1 MMNSEMK
8 AAGVVVDSNGRLMAE
23 DVTCGI
29 EPSVVA
35 AIRETEADLAAQAPT
50 LVVPQEAGA
59 KDQMQRNHLAKVE
72 EMVEDDYGMIDGSS
86 TTALKHRRKKSPKA
100 KKPSV
105 KEKLQEKKAEV
116 EKADKAVSE
125 VKRPKSKDIYLS

>member
-1 MMNSEMK
+1 MNSEMK